1 MGELIAYGS
10 KVTSI
15 FQLIGTLEND
25 ITKSIA
31 WALCQCPYFSKCV
44 FDECPLEAQGRLHS
58 TGSFPKQ
65 ASHTSYRRRTCVL
78 RKLKM
83 FAGLASAETYV
94 RIIN

>member
-31 WALCQCPYFSKCV
+31 YKAIEFVENYAVSLGAKFVCEKNQKFTTIDKGHFITEY
-44 FDECPLEAQGRLHS
+44 
-58 TGSFPKQ
+58 
-65 ASHTSYRRRTCVL
+65 L
-78 RKLKM
+78 RE
-83 FAGLASAETYV
+83 FAKAFFE
-94 RIIN
+94 N